1 MTGGEAM
8 KNDWKLL
15 PLMLFLVL
23 LYSCAAPVVVP
34 PRWEYEANA
43 VHLNLKSDPQ
53 LNLFQGRAHTLVLCV
68 YFLTD
73 PNELNQLVDEKG
85 GLEKLCECSKFHP
98 SVTHA
103 KRFIIH
109 PNREYKETLDRAAG
123 AKYVA
128 IVAGYFKLQ
137 KENVVKLFPI
147 PVVEEKKKNTI
158 YQNPGM
164 LKIDLLLG
172 PDKIQ
177 EIKPAPEKK

>member
-1 MTGGEAM
+1 MR
-8 KNDWKLL
+8 KYRIFPCLL
-15 PLMLFLVL
+15 LSAFLL
-23 LYSCAAPVVVP
+23 SSCAAPVVVP

-53 LNLFQGRAHTLVLCV
+53 LNLFQGRAHTLVLCA
-68 YFLTD
+68 YLLTD
-73 PNELNQLVDEKG
+73 PNELNQLLGEKG
-85 GLEKLCECSKFHP
+85 GLEKLFECTKFHP

-103 KRFIIH
+103 KRLIIH

-128 IVAGYFKLQ
+128 VVAGYFKLQ
-137 KENVVKLFPI
+137 KENVVKLFSI
-147 PVVEEKKKNTI
+147 PVVEEKKRNTI
-158 YQNPGM
+158 YQNPGV
-164 LKIDLLLG
+164 LKINLLLG

>member
-1 MTGGEAM
+1 MMKHYRTG
-8 KNDWKLL
+8 
-15 PLMLFLVL
+15 LFLL
-23 LYSCAAPVVVP
+23 LSLLFLSSCATVVVP

-43 VHLNLKSDPQ
+43 IQLHLQSDPQ
-53 LNLFQGRAHTLVLCV
+53 LNLFQGRAHTLVLCA
-68 YFLTD
+68 YLLTD

-85 GLEKLCECSKFHP
+85 GLEKLCECTKFHP
-98 SVTHA
+98 SVTQA

-137 KENVVKLFPI
+137 KENVVKLFSI
-147 PVVEEKKKNTI
+147 PVVDEKKGSTI
-158 YQNPGM
+158 YQKPGV
-164 LKIDLLLG
+164 LNIHLLLG

-177 EIKPAPEKK
+177 EVKGK